1 LSEAGASLNEVI
13 WTEQALTHL
22 QAIREYIEQFNP
34 KAASQVANALKAAG
48 DSLAHFPRR
57 GRPVPKTAFRELVT
71 AYRYIVR
78 YYVDENKIVIL
89 RVRHM
94 AQRPTGP

>member
-1 LSEAGASLNEVI
+1 MNEVI
-13 WTEQALTHL
+13 WTEQALAHL

-34 KAASQVANALKAAG
+34 QAASHVAHALKAAG
-48 DSLAHFPRR
+48 DGLAHFPRR
-57 GRPVPKTAFRELVT
+57 GRPVPKTGFRELVT

-94 AQRPTGP
+94 AQRPTDP